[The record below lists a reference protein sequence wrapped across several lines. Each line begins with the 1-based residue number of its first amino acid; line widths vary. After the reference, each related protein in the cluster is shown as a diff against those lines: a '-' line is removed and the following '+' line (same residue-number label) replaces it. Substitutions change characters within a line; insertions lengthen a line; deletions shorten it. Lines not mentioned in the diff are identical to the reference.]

1 MAYYAFNTA
10 FKSSVIG
17 GSWSTPYGT
26 RFFVRWGDTSL
37 KVPMAA
43 LRQEYEA
50 WEKFRRE
57 RHPEP
62 EPEPEPPMTP
72 APAPLPSFSYG
83 TFDWADDVEQEF
95 FSSTGGDD
103 SNIFTDSN
111 LDSNLD
117 ADLVDSPI
125 VDQVVAEGV
134 AVVGAGTT
142 LCTIPEEGE
151 EEDVTGEDE
160 TGDLGSIDLS
170 DPTDYD
176 SDDSTDSDRTL
187 LADDNDRTILAE
199 CNPIAMDD
207 SDSISLDNPIPT
219 PLDDPTP
226 PTSSTPTDI
235 NAPIYR
241 IINIDTTGTNF
252 SLHMVQDDGASDATD
267 SKTDT
272 DTTDPAATAKE
283 LFDTIQLLSTAGLL
297 NLNTYATVFDT
308 VARACAAGLP
318 FWLHDPLGDR
328 EIFV

>member
-160 TGDLGSIDLS
+160 TGDLDSIDLS
-170 DPTDYD
+170 DPTDSD
-176 SDDSTDSDRTL
+176 SDSDYSTDSTDSDTTL
-187 LADDNDRTILAE
+187 LADNDATILAG
-199 CNPIAMDD
+199 CDPTSMDD
-207 SDSISLDNPIPT
+207 SDSIL
-219 PLDDPTP
+219 LDDPTPTP
-226 PTSSTPTDI
+226 PTSSTSTAGSTDTV
-235 NAPIYR
+235 IYR
-241 IINIDTTGTNF
+241 IINIDTTSTHF
-252 SLHMVQDDGASDATD
+252 SLHMVQDDSASNI
-267 SKTDT
+267 KTDT

-308 VARACAAGLP
+308 AARACAAGPP

-328 EIFV
+328 EISG

>member
-10 FKSSVIG
+10 IKSSVIG

-26 RFFVRWGDTSL
+26 RFFVRWGDVSL

-50 WEKFRRE
+50 WESLRRE

-62 EPEPEPPMTP
+62 ELEPEPLTP
-72 APAPLPSFSYG
+72 APALFPSFSSG
-83 TFDWADDVEQEF
+83 AFDWADDVEQEF
-95 FSSTGGDD
+95 FSGTGTDTGTDD
-103 SNIFTDSN
+103 SDISTDSK
-111 LDSNLD
+111 LD
-117 ADLVDSPI
+117 AGLVDSPI
-125 VDQVVAEGV
+125 VDQVVADGV
-134 AVVGAGTT
+134 VVVGAGTT
-142 LCTIPEEGE
+142 LCTIPEEDE
-151 EEDVTGEDE
+151 EEDVTGEDKA
-160 TGDLGSIDLS
+160 GDLDSIDLS
-170 DPTDYD
+170 DSTDYD

-187 LADDNDRTILAE
+187 LADDNDRTILAD
-199 CNPIAMDD
+199 CNPIAMDAC
-207 SDSISLDNPIPT
+207 DSIPLDGPIPT
-219 PLDDPTP
+219 PLDDLTP
-226 PTSSTPTDI
+226 RTSSTPTDI
-235 NAPIYR
+235 NAPVYR
-241 IINIDTTGTNF
+241 IINIDTTSSNF
-252 SLHMVQDDGASDATD
+252 PLHMVQDDGASDATD